1 MYIFSNIFNRRM
13 HEKAFRSD
21 LSAQIKNLPFD
32 ELLFPVH
39 CLYLVTLLYFFYDDV
54 GVN

>member
-21 LSAQIKNLPFD
+21 LSAQIRKPPL
-32 ELLFPVH
+32 
-39 CLYLVTLLYFFYDDV
+39 
-54 GVN
+54 